1 MFSKRR
7 GDTAIVPGVATSKK
21 ATELREARGM
31 GEQGQKRRATVFF
44 SLFYDRRLRRRA
56 ASLYYWIAALVFAG
70 LAVWV
75 LTPYAPFT
83 PDSAGMSASMKI
95 LTTGLGSVILFGL
108 SVVHVVLAR
117 RVNADSR

>member
-1 MFSKRR
+1 MRKQ
-7 GDTAIVPGVATSKK
+7 
-21 ATELREARGM
+21 
-31 GEQGQKRRATVFF
+31 GEKRRATALY
-44 SLFYDRRLRRRA
+44 SLFYDRGLRRRA
-56 ASLYYWIAALVFAG
+56 AKLYYWIAALVFAG

-95 LTTGLGSVILFGL
+95 LTTILGSAMLVGL

-117 RVNADSR
+117 RVNGDSRQASANKHYPSPGSTPNP